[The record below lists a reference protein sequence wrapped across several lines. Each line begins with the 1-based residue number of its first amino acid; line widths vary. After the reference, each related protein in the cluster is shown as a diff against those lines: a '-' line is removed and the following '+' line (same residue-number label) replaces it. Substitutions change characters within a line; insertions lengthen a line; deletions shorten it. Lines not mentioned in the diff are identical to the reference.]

1 MKKNILIISGILIV
15 LSTLSYA
22 QFINTVISVRGI
34 TTNSVD
40 KKPIK
45 AKIKVLNEDGKIIT
59 RTNSNGKYFV
69 TGLKPGNLYTFQ
81 IYGSGYFFQ
90 TYDIFIPN
98 TDKYQELSKDFTLK
112 PMAVNAKIPVDVIP
126 FDMGK
131 TKIRTGADDVME
143 GYLNIMKFNRRA
155 KFVLSVYPEN
165 NNDTATNLKFTEER
179 AKALYDYFKGHKIRN
194 DIELKANSETDP
206 NNPLPTRKTAKGKR
220 YKGSIYL
227 VVKEL

>member
-1 MKKNILIISGILIV
+1 
-15 LSTLSYA
+15 
-22 QFINTVISVRGI
+22 
-34 TTNSVD
+34 VD

-45 AKIKVLNEDGKIIT
+45 AKIKVLNEDGKIVA
-59 RTNSNGKYFV
+59 RTNSSGKYFV

-112 PMAVNAKIPVDVIP
+112 PMAIDAKIPVDVIP

-143 GYLNIMKFNRRA
+143 GYINIMKFNRRA

-165 NNDTATNLKFTEER
+165 NKDEASNLKFTEKR
-179 AKALYDYFKGHKIRN
+179 AKALFDYFKEHKIRN
-194 DIELKANSETDP
+194 DIEIKSNGHTDP